1 MPDSPERD
9 PREVLAAAPMAMPQ
23 VLAVATTVGLM
34 ALDGFD
40 VLSISF
46 ASPGIAAEWGID
58 RSALG
63 IVLSMELI
71 GMSIGS
77 IYLGGV
83 ADRRGRRPTILGC
96 LALMTIGM
104 FMATTA
110 SGIFS
115 LCAWRVATG
124 VGIGGVLASINA
136 VAAEFSNARWRHLA
150 VSLMAMGYPIG
161 AVIGGLIAQQ
171 LLVEHSWRAVF
182 YFGTIATAC
191 FIPIVLALMP
201 ESVLWLARR
210 QPVHALARINHTLT
224 RLGHQAIAALPAVNA
239 SVRSAPMADIL
250 SERLRLTTLFTTLAY
265 FFHITTFYFILKWI
279 PKIVVDMGFAPSAA
293 AGVLVWANVG
303 GLLGSALFTA
313 LTGAIDLKRLTL
325 ATFVCSA
332 AAVWMF
338 GRSASDLH
346 ALSMISAVAG
356 FCTNA
361 GIIGLFAIFA
371 HVFPTEVRATGT
383 GFVIGM
389 GRGGAILS
397 PIAAGFLFTLGSSL
411 PTVAAVMACGSL
423 VAFAALSGLSL
434 DKR

>member
-1 MPDSPERD
+1 MPESQGQD
-9 PREVLAAAPMAMPQ
+9 PRDILASAPMAGPQ
-23 VLAVATTVGLM
+23 VLAVLTTVGLM

-77 IYLGGV
+77 VALGSV

-96 LALMTIGM
+96 LALMTVGM

-110 SGIFS
+110 TGIVS
-115 LCAWRVATG
+115 LSAWRVATG

-136 VAAEFSNARWRHLA
+136 VAAEFSNTRRRHLA
-150 VSLMAMGYPIG
+150 VSLMAMGYPVG
-161 AVIGGLIAQQ
+161 AVIGGAIAQH
-171 LLVEHSWRAVF
+171 LLVDYSWRSVF
-182 YFGTIATAC
+182 YFGAVATAI

-201 ESVLWLARR
+201 ESVPWLLRR
-210 QPVHALARINHTLT
+210 QPVGALDRINHTLR
-224 RLGHQAIAALPAVNA
+224 RLGHPAIAALPAVNA
-239 SVRSAPMADIL
+239 SDRPAPMADIL
-250 SERLRLTTLFTTLAY
+250 SGRLRLTTTLATLAY

-303 GLLGSALFTA
+303 GLVGSALFTS
-313 LTGAIDLKRLTL
+313 LTGAIDLRRLTL
-325 ATFVCSA
+325 ATFVSSA
-332 AAVWMF
+332 AAVWLF

-346 ALSMISAVAG
+346 ALSLISAVAG

-371 HVFPTEVRATGT
+371 HVFPTDVRATGT
-383 GFVIGM
+383 GFVIGV

-397 PIAAGFLFTLGSSL
+397 PIAAGFLFTVGSPL
-411 PTVAAVMACGSL
+411 PAVAAVMACGSL
-423 VAFAALSGLSL
+423 VAFAALLRLPL
-434 DKR
+434 DRR